1 MPMMWLGLSLRC
13 GSDQA
18 WSGNFHMLWLHLE
31 RWLRGGGFQE
41 KSRLTDIENKL
52 VFASGEREGGTAI
65 QRWSIEWAIRYRMGC
80 RDVLYHPKNRVNVL
94 QWLQRECNLWEL
106 WITMLCI
113 CNSVWHHAV
122 NLHQ

>member
-1 MPMMWLGLSLRC
+1 MWLRSSLVWELPH
-13 GSDQA
+13 A
-18 WSGNFHMLWLHLE
+18 VAASGKMVG
-31 RWLRGGGFQE
+31 GGGFQE